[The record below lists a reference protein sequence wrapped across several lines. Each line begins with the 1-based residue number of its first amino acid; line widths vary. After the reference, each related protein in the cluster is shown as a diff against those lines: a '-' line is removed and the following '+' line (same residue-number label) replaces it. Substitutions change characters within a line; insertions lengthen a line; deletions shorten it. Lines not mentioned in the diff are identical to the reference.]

1 MVKLLLKVIGA
12 IATIWIL
19 IMFAGLFC
27 GHFRKLQSF
36 HQAVHSS
43 DADGNAIVT
52 LKYIG
57 DFIGAKPFVI
67 TSVNLQNKSC
77 DFLVFFGAISWICG
91 EVFIIRASVNTK
103 NFAKKFYVMLK
114 T

>member
-67 TSVNLQNKSC
+67 TSVNLQKS
-77 DFLVFFGAISWICG
+77 
-91 EVFIIRASVNTK
+91 
-103 NFAKKFYVMLK
+103 AK
-114 T
+114 